1 MTTIASLTLEIFI
14 PASQS
19 LKDKRRVVRSLK
31 DRLRNRFNIAIV
43 ELDHQDVHQR
53 AALGIVAIAAGQ
65 TQIERLFEDIRR
77 EVERNLPGDLVQA
90 EIEILR

>member
-1 MTTIASLTLEIFI
+1 MTIGSLTLEIFI

-31 DRLRNRFNIAIV
+31 DRLRGRFNIAIA
-43 ELDHQDVHQR
+43 ELDHQDLHQR
-53 AALGIVAIAAGQ
+53 ATLGVVAIAAGT
-65 TQIERLFEDIRR
+65 TQIEQLFENDRQ

>member
-1 MTTIASLTLEIFI
+1 MTVGCLRLELFL

-31 DRLRNRFNIAIV
+31 DRLRGRFNISLAEV
-43 ELDHQDVHQR
+43 DHQDTHQR
-53 AALGIVAIAAGQ
+53 ATLGIVTVA
-65 TQIERLFEDIRR
+65 TDHLQIEKVFQHVQH
-77 EVERNLPGDLVQA
+77 EVERNLPGDVLQS